1 MSKTVSLARQLG
13 LASATAL
20 VVSNMVGTGIFA
32 NTPYLAGDLGSVPL
46 VLLIWFVGSLVALA
60 GAFCYS
66 ELGVNFP
73 SSGGE
78 YVYLTQ
84 SYGPVWGFMT
94 GWISFIAGFSAPIAA
109 AALAFANYLSYF
121 FPSLKSGAPFFTI
134 GGALRFGAAEAV
146 ACALIIAMTLVNLL
160 DVKVVASLQNIFTAF
175 KVGVLVLLCVAGFL
189 AGTGNWGNFSMEA
202 TRTSSSWIWAQ
213 FAVSL
218 CFIYTSYSG
227 WNAATYVAEEVENP
241 ARTLPR
247 ALALGTGIVAVLYLA
262 LNVLFIYA
270 IPLEQ
275 MKGENAIGA
284 TSASRLFGAGI
295 AGTFAAAMAIALFS
309 TVNAM
314 VTIGPRVYYAMAKNR
329 AFFSFAG
336 VLSERTRTPINGI
349 LVQCLFAMLVT
360 MTPLPSLML
369 FIGFTLNIFTVITVA
384 SLFFFRSRPNWQKLP
399 IVSFAWPLFPVFY
412 IVVGLWIT
420 YFGLTQEP
428 KMSLTALGI
437 IALGAIV
444 YRFRIQDGVAAKA
457 AARG

>member
-1 MSKTVSLARQLG
+1 MPKTVSLARQLG

-46 VLLIWFVGSLVALA
+46 VLLIWFIGSLVALA

-109 AALAFANYLSYF
+109 AALAFSNYLGYF
-121 FPSLKSGAPFFTI
+121 FPSLKSSAPYFTI

-146 ACALIIAMTLVNLL
+146 ACSLIIAMTLVNLL
-160 DVKVVASLQNIFTAF
+160 DVKVVAGLQNIFTSF
-175 KVGVLVLLCVAGFL
+175 KVGVLALLCVAGFL
-189 AGTGNWGNFSMEA
+189 AGTGDWGHFSMNA
-202 TRTSSSWIWAQ
+202 ARTSTNWIWAQ

-227 WNAATYVAEEVENP
+227 WNAATYVAEEIEHP
-241 ARTLPR
+241 AKTLPR

-284 TSASRLFGAGI
+284 TTASRLFGAGI

-384 SLFFFRSRPNWQKLP
+384 SLFYFRGRPNWQKLP
-399 IVSFAWPLFPVFY
+399 VVSFAWPLFPVFY

-428 KMSLTALGI
+428 RMSLTALGI

-444 YRFRIQDGVAAKA
+444 YRFRIKDGITAKA

>member
-1 MSKTVSLARQLG
+1 MSKSVSLARQLG

-20 VVSNMVGTGIFA
+20 VVSNMVGTGIF
-32 NTPYLAGDLGSVPL
+32 TTTGFLAGDLGSVPL

-84 SYGPVWGFMT
+84 AYGPVWGFMT
-94 GWISFIAGFSAPIAA
+94 GWISFIAGFSSPIAA
-109 AALAFANYLSYF
+109 AALAFSNYLAYF
-121 FPSLKSGAPFFTI
+121 FPSLRDGAPLFTI
-134 GGALRFGAAEAV
+134 GFLRFGSAEAV
-146 ACALIIAMTLVNLL
+146 ACSLIIAMTLVNLL
-160 DVKVVASLQNIFTAF
+160 DLKVVAGLQNLFTSF
-175 KVGVLVLLCVAGFL
+175 KIGVLLLLCVAGFL
-189 AGTGNWGNFSMEA
+189 AGTGDWGHFSMNA
-202 TRTSSSWIWAQ
+202 VRTSTSSIWAQ

-218 CFIYTSYSG
+218 CFIYTAYSG
-227 WNAATYVAEEVENP
+227 WNAATYVAEEIDQP
-241 ARTLPR
+241 AKTLPR
-247 ALALGTGIVAVLYLA
+247 ALAYGTAIVALLYLA
-262 LNVLFIYA
+262 LNILFIYA
-270 IPLEQ
+270 MPLEQ
-275 MKGENAIGA
+275 MKGVIAIGS
-284 TSASRLFGAGI
+284 TSASKLFGPGI
-295 AGTFAAAMAIALFS
+295 AGTFAALMAIALFS

-349 LVQCLFAMLVT
+349 LLQCAFAMLVT

-384 SLFFFRSRPNWQKLP
+384 SLFFFRKKPNWQKLP
-399 IVSFAWPLFPVFY
+399 VVSFAWPLFPVFY
-412 IVVGLWIT
+412 IIVGVWIA

-428 KMSLTALGI
+428 QMSLTAFGI
-437 IALGAIV
+437 IVLGAIV
-444 YRFRIQDGVAAKA
+444 YYFRIKDGVAAKA